1 MRQWVRG
8 QRCLKA
14 KLSRITKLELLLAP
28 AQKQDQKPVNMLRVD
43 STVPALLPT
52 EE

>member
-1 MRQWVRG
+1 M
-8 QRCLKA
+8 A
-14 KLSRITKLELLLAP
+14 KLELLLAP
-28 AQKQDQKPVNMLRVD
+28 AAKQDQKPVNMRRLD